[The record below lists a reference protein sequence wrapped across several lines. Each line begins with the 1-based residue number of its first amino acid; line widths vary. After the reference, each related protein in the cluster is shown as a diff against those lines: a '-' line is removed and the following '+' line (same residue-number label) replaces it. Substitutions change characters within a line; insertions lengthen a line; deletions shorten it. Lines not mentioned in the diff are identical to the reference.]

1 MIENSKLFKNISK
14 IKKENAVET
23 KSTVTEEKKNNKEQ
37 RLLEEGFKLFTSKGI
52 VSTSVQ
58 DIVDKANVAK
68 GTFYLYFKDK
78 YELRDI
84 LIMKKSQRLFSDA
97 LKHLKEKKITDFAE
111 QIIFI
116 IDYVIDQ
123 LTKNP
128 LLVKFI
134 SKDLGWG
141 VFNKT
146 IIRLSSTYEENEEGL
161 LDLFLKGVKENNIK
175 LKNPEVTL
183 FMIIELVSSTCFT
196 CIMYKEP
203 LPIEKYKP
211 ILYDE
216 IKNMIKK

>member
-216 IKNMIKK
+216 IRNMIKK

>member
-84 LIMKKSQRLFSDA
+84 LIMKKSQRLFNDA
-97 LKHLKEKKITDFAE
+97 LKHLKEKKITDFVE

-216 IKNMIKK
+216 IRNMIKK